1 MAKKGAPEG
10 GKDKKLKKSIGAVL
24 LSVLLPVTAVAIV
37 FIIVFLTTQARATI
51 EKVSKAD
58 LEDET
63 NANAYILSEEL
74 LKVVDRAEELA
85 CTIDNVEFK
94 DMDELQKYLEH
105 SQNIANMASG
115 GLYVGF
121 EDNTY
126 TFSDGHRQDDNG
138 WVATERDWY
147 KSGLGFSKMTA
158 TEPYIDA
165 TTNKLCVTFC
175 RKVTTPSGKTG
186 VAAIDIYLD
195 ELSKSVTELAPL
207 GTGRSA
213 VFTDKTIVS
222 YYKSELIG
230 QTMES
235 CGDDYVTRLKTFV
248 DSGSSDVVTIKN
260 NNGRDNYVCFKP
272 IPGTNW
278 VILSS
283 ISKDDVLKDLH
294 RFQNISYV
302 IMLVTIILIG
312 IIILIAIKKIITKP
326 VKYLYEN
333 ITKISDGDF
342 TTELEAGKGDEIGL
356 IQDGMREYVKIM
368 RKTINE
374 IQDTAQTLL
383 AESESSQSA
392 ANEMSAEAK
401 EQADNM
407 QQIREAMD
415 GMTSA
420 VTELANNATELAG
433 AVSDLTDKGNV
444 TNGTM
449 AELIKAADSG
459 QKDMVAVQT
468 NMDKIV
474 VSMNDMN
481 SVVVSVGESAQKING
496 IIDMINSIAEQTNL
510 LSLNASIEAAR
521 AGEAG
526 RGFAV
531 VAGEIAKL
539 ATDSGDATQEIA
551 GIIKDITDQI
561 DALSAKSKKNTD
573 AINQSSEAVTT
584 AGGTFESIFNELN
597 GAGVTMREM
606 IKMMSDVD
614 GIASSVAAISEQ
626 QSASSEQV
634 TATVE
639 QLAESAQNIASKSSD
654 VDHSAGTV
662 SESATSISESLSIFK
677 I

>member
-1 MAKKGAPEG
+1 MAKKGAPKENG
-10 GKDKKLKKSIGAVL
+10 DKKLKKSIGTVL

-37 FIIVFLTTQARATI
+37 FIILFLTTQAKNTI
-51 EKVSKAD
+51 VKTSKQD
-58 LEDET
+58 LMDVT
-63 NANAYILSEEL
+63 NMNGYVLSEEL
-74 LKVVDRAEELA
+74 LKVIDRAEEVA
-85 CTIDNVEFK
+85 CSIDTIDFANL
-94 DMDELQKYLEH
+94 DEMQKYLEH
-105 SQNIANMASG
+105 TQKTSDMASG
-115 GLYVGF
+115 GIYVGF
-121 EDNTY
+121 EDNSY
-126 TFSDGHRQDDNG
+126 TFADGHKQDNG
-138 WVATERDWY
+138 WLPIERGWY
-147 KSGLGFSKMTA
+147 KEGINYTKMTG

-165 TTNKLCVTFC
+165 TTGKLCVTFC
-175 RKVTTPSGKTG
+175 RKVTTPSGKAG

-195 ELSKSVTELAPL
+195 KLSEEVTALTPL
-207 GTGRSA
+207 GKGRSA
-213 VFTDKTIVS
+213 VFTENTIVS
-222 YYKSELIG
+222 YYKNELIG
-230 QTMES
+230 KAMVG
-235 CGDDYVTRLKTFV
+235 CGDDYVERLKALV
-248 DSGSSDVVTIKN
+248 DTNNTDVVEIKN
-260 NNGRDNYVCFKP
+260 NNGRLNYVCYQP
-272 IPGTNW
+272 IPGTDW

-283 ISKDDVLKDLH
+283 IAKDDVLADLH
-294 RFQNISYV
+294 KFQNISYI

-312 IIILIAIKKIITKP
+312 VIILMAIKRIISKP
-326 VKYLYEN
+326 VTYLYEN
-333 ITKISDGDF
+333 ITRISSGDF
-342 TTELEAGKGDEIGL
+342 TTELEVGNGDEIGM
-356 IQDGMREYVKIM
+356 IQDGMRDYVSTM
-368 RKTINE
+368 RKTIND
-374 IQDTAQTLL
+374 IQNTAETLL
-383 AESESSQSA
+383 TEAEASQNA
-392 ANEMSAEAK
+392 ANKMNGEAT
-401 EQADNM
+401 EQASNM
-407 QQIREAMD
+407 QQIMEAMD

-433 AVSDLTDKGNV
+433 AVSDLTDKGNE

-481 SVVVSVGESAQKING
+481 EVVVSVGESAQKING

-539 ATDSGDATQEIA
+539 ATDSSDATQEIA
-551 GIIKDITDQI
+551 GIITDITEEI
-561 DALSAKSKKNTD
+561 DALSAKSKKNMD
-573 AINQSSEAVTT
+573 AINESSEAVTT
-584 AGGTFESIFNELN
+584 AGGTFENIFNELN

-606 IKMMSDVD
+606 IKMMADVD
-614 GIASSVAAISEQ
+614 GIASSVAAISEE

-639 QLAESAQNIASKSSD
+639 QLAESAQNIAHESGD

-662 SESATSISESLSIFK
+662 SDSASSISQALSIFK

>member
-37 FIIVFLTTQARATI
+37 FIIVFLTTQARVTI
-51 EKVSKAD
+51 EKISKGD
-58 LEDET
+58 LEDVT

-74 LKVVDRAEELA
+74 LKIVDRAEELA

-94 DMDELQKYLEH
+94 DIDELQKYLEH
-105 SQNIANMASG
+105 SQNIATMASG
-115 GLYVGF
+115 GMYVGF
-121 EDNTY
+121 EDNSY
-126 TFSDGHRQDDNG
+126 TFSDGHKQDEG
-138 WVATERDWY
+138 WVATERGWY
-147 KSGLGFSKMTA
+147 KEGLGFSKMTA
-158 TEPYIDA
+158 TDPYIDA

-175 RKVTTPSGKTG
+175 RKVTTPSGKIG

-195 ELSKSVTELAPL
+195 ELSQSVTELAPL

-213 VFTDKTIVS
+213 VFAENTIVS

-230 QTMES
+230 QPMES
-235 CGDDYVTRLKTFV
+235 CGDDYVVRLKDFV
-248 DSGSSDVVTIKN
+248 NSGSSEVATIKN

-272 IPGTNW
+272 IPGTSW

-283 ISKDDVLKDLH
+283 ISKDDVLRDLH
-294 RFQNISYV
+294 RFQNISYI

-312 IIILIAIKKIITKP
+312 IIILMAIKRIITKP

-356 IQDGMREYVKIM
+356 IQDGMREYVKTM

-383 AESESSQSA
+383 AEAESSQNA
-392 ANEMSAEAK
+392 ANQMSAEAT

-433 AVSDLTDKGNV
+433 AVSDLTDKGNE

-481 SVVVSVGESAQKING
+481 DVVVSVGESAQKING
-496 IIDMINSIAEQTNL
+496 IIDMINSIADQTNL

-551 GIIKDITDQI
+551 GIIKDITEQI
-561 DALSAKSKKNTD
+561 DALSAKSKRNTD

-584 AGGTFESIFNELN
+584 AGGTFENIFNELN

-626 QSASSEQV
+626 QSASSEEV

-639 QLAESAQNIASKSSD
+639 QLAESAQNIASQSGD
-654 VDHSAGTV
+654 VDSSAGTV

>member
-1 MAKKGAPEG
+1 MAKKSAPEG

-37 FIIVFLTTQARATI
+37 FIIVFLTTQARVTI

-115 GLYVGF
+115 GMYVGF

-126 TFSDGHRQDDNG
+126 TFSDGHRQDDIG

-207 GTGRSA
+207 DTGRSA